1 MSRPRKGG
9 RRRERVAQ
17 GCGSPAVTGMSSGLA
32 ASLSPHRASDKEAM
46 PGETFRP
53 PDTRAPSRAPTRR
66 GLILRRQVTSTCPGG
81 KGDHHGC

>member
-17 GCGSPAVTGMSSGLA
+17 GCGSPAVTGRSSGLA
-32 ASLSPHRASDKEAM
+32 ATLSPHRASDKGLC

-53 PDTRAPSRAPTRR
+53 PGHPRSFPSVNQPRPHLTTPSNINVPR
-66 GLILRRQVTSTCPGG
+66 G